1 VTTTR
6 ERLGRNVRWLGFL
19 QVILLLVRFVPRVYL
34 WRTLG
39 DVGLGQYQ
47 IALIW
52 LELSSDALGL
62 AQEDYI
68 PRDASQDPAAR
79 SRMVTAS
86 LTVTA
91 LLVPIVAVA
100 MLAVGALYGA
110 TLPVSLFF
118 IFLAAAFRAPT
129 RTLLSFHT
137 ADENLRPFSLWQAGE
152 RVGVAVVTVL
162 VLVLGGELRDVFLWL
177 PAAYLL
183 LGIPVWV
190 SAIRRFGVCAIG
202 AQELRDA
209 FRKGFEFT
217 GLRATSLLYLHL
229 NTLLVERLLGMGP
242 AGVYALAKSLVDLL
256 KTPTI
261 LIAKSLYP
269 VLSRRVADSPA
280 AVNRL
285 ITQFEKIMLAYSLPF
300 FVGNAVVAVPLF
312 ALVYERDSAFAAAL
326 SIPFT
331 AALVLGSA
339 RRPFATYLTAVH
351 EQNKATGIMVVGVV
365 LNVGATLILV
375 PRYGLNG
382 AVAAVLLYEAV
393 TLVLFARFVARRGV
407 APAWIQ
413 AARGPVLAAAAMAGA
428 VWLVRDAGL
437 LLSIGVGAA
446 VYMAALAAI
455 GFSADERDVLRL
467 MIGQRMGS
475 AKK

>member
-1 VTTTR
+1 MTTTR
-6 ERLGRNVRWLGFL
+6 ERFGRNVRWLGFL

-68 PRDASQDPAAR
+68 PRDASQDPSAR
-79 SRMVTAS
+79 PRMVTAS
-86 LTVTA
+86 LAVTA
-91 LLVPIVAVA
+91 LLVPVVAVA
-100 MLAVGALYGA
+100 MLAVGVLYGSA
-110 TLPVSLFF
+110 LPVSLFF
-118 IFLAAAFRAPT
+118 VFLAAAFRAPT
-129 RTLLSFHT
+129 RTLLAFHT

-152 RVGVAVVTVL
+152 RVGVAALTVL
-162 VLVLGGELRDVFLWL
+162 VLVFGGSLRDVFLWL
-177 PAAYLL
+177 PVVYLA
-183 LGIPVWV
+183 LGLPVWT
-190 SAIRRFGVCAIG
+190 SAVRRFGASAIG
-202 AQELRDA
+202 AADLRDA

-229 NTLLVERLLGMGP
+229 STLLVERLLGMGP

-261 LIAKSLYP
+261 LIGQSLYP
-269 VLSRRVADSPA
+269 VLSRRVADGTG

-300 FVGNAVVAVPLF
+300 FTGNALIAVPLF

-331 AALVLGSA
+331 AALVLSSA
-339 RRPFATYLTAVH
+339 RRPFALYLTAIH
-351 EQNKATGIMVVGVV
+351 EQNRASGIMLVGVV
-365 LNVGATLILV
+365 LNVVATWILV
-375 PRYGLNG
+375 PRYGLYG
-382 AVAAVLLYEAV
+382 AVVAVLLYEAV
-393 TLVLFARFVARRGV
+393 TLILFAIVVGRRGV
-407 APAWIQ
+407 RPAWLR
-413 AARGPVLAAAAMAGA
+413 AAGGPLAAAAALAIA
-428 VWLVRDAGL
+428 VWFVRDAAL
-437 LLSIGVGAA
+437 PISIGVGAA
-446 VYMAALAAI
+446 VYVAVLLAI
-455 GFSADERDVLRL
+455 GFTADERGMLRL
-467 MIGQRMGS
+467 MAGQRMGS

>member
-1 VTTTR
+1 MTTTR
-6 ERLGRNVRWLGFL
+6 ERFGRNVRWLGFL
-19 QVILLLVRFVPRVYL
+19 QAVLLLVRFVPRVYL

-68 PRDASQDPAAR
+68 PRDAAQDRAAR
-79 SRMVTAS
+79 PRLLTAS
-86 LTVTA
+86 LAVTA
-91 LLVPIVAVA
+91 LLIPLVALGIA
-100 MLAVGALYGA
+100 AASALYRDA
-110 TLPVSLFF
+110 LPVSLFF
-118 IFLAAAFRAPT
+118 VLLAAVLRAPT

-137 ADENLRPFSLWQAGE
+137 ADENLRPFSLWQGGE
-152 RVGVAVVTVL
+152 RVGVAVITVL
-162 VLVLGGELRDVFLWL
+162 VLALGGTLREVFLWL
-177 PAAYLL
+177 PVVYLI
-183 LGIPVWV
+183 LGLPVWV
-190 SAIRRFGVCAIG
+190 SAIRRFGMSPIG
-202 AQELRDA
+202 AGDLRDA

-229 NTLLVERLLGMGP
+229 NTLLVERLLGMGA

-256 KTPTI
+256 KTPSI
-261 LIAKSLYP
+261 LLAKSLYP
-269 VLSRRVADSPA
+269 VLSRRVTEGTE

-285 ITQFEKIMLAYSLPF
+285 LTQFEKIMLAYSIPF
-300 FVGNAVVAVPLF
+300 FAGNALVAVPLF
-312 ALVYERDSAFAAAL
+312 ALVYERDSAVAASL

-351 EQNKATGIMVVGVV
+351 EQNKATAIMVVGVV
-365 LNVGATLILV
+365 LNVAATIALV
-375 PRYGLNG
+375 PRYGLRG

-393 TLVLFARFVARRGV
+393 TLALFAVVVARRGV
-407 APAWIQ
+407 GPHWLS
-413 AARGPVLAAAAMAGA
+413 AARGPAVAGIALAAA
-428 VWLVRDAGL
+428 VWFVRDQML
-437 LLSIGVGAA
+437 VIPIGIGALVYVA
-446 VYMAALAAI
+446 VLAAI
-455 GFSADERDVLRL
+455 GLTTDERSVFGLL
-467 MIGQRMGS
+467 TGQRMGR